1 MAPQTKN
8 NFKKRSLGINFQMKI
23 LITGGNGFIGT
34 YVKKFL
40 KKRKLTIISSK
51 EKKDV
56 KNIKYLHEKDLFNKK
71 ISWWKKKLKNIDVVL
86 HLAWSVKSKNYLN
99 INLNIKC
106 LKGSKKIID
115 AISSYENIKF
125 IGVGSCLEYKP
136 EKKRKI
142 CNIVKPKTL
151 YAHSKN
157 KLYLYAKKKLKK
169 KKLLW
174 LRPFFVYGKNE
185 QKHKLYSLIKKNSKK
200 NNFTKILKNPYHV
213 FDFITVSDAG
223 RQIAKFSL
231 SNLHGVFDVCSG
243 RGLTV
248 SKFAEKILNKKIKF
262 KIKNSD
268 KYTKYIIGKKINE
281 KILPSL

>member
-1 MAPQTKN
+1 MASQTKS
-8 NFKKRSLGINFQMKI
+8 NFKKRLLGLNFLMKI

-40 KKRKLTIISSK
+40 KKKKLTVVGSK
-51 EKKDV
+51 TKKYE
-56 KNIKYLHEKDLFNKK
+56 KNIKYIYGKDLFNKK
-71 ISWWKKKLKNIDVVL
+71 IDWWKKKLKSIDVVL

-99 INLNIKC
+99 NNSNIKC
-106 LKGSKKIID
+106 LNGSKKIID

-125 IGVGSCLEYKP
+125 IGIGSCLEYKP
-136 EKKRKI
+136 EKKKKI
-142 CNIVKPKTL
+142 CKIIKPQTL

-157 KLYLYAKKKLKK
+157 NLHLYAKKKLRKK
-169 KKLLW
+169 NLLW

-185 QKHKLYSLIKKNSKK
+185 QKHKLYSLIKRNYKK
-200 NNFTKILKNPYHV
+200 NNFSKILKNPYHV
-213 FDFITVSDAG
+213 FDFINVEDAG

-231 SNLHGVFDVCSG
+231 SDLYGAFDICSG
-243 RGLTV
+243 HGLMI

-262 KIKNSD
+262 KKRNSD
-268 KYTKYIIGKKINE
+268 RYLKHIIGKKINE